1 MPRTFPIITFRFRHV
16 GSVGQ
21 RNKPVAERDWNL
33 GVDDHRV
40 RPVGYLRKPHMGDPR
55 VFQVRVEHRDGNKY
69 VYCDGTLIPRNRQW
83 WTRFG
88 DLKRYGQD
96 FANPRETDATRA
108 RDLQVADAEVD
119 AARRGAPPPN
129 GAPTYSFQAASNA
142 ARDFTQQLNAILRPL
157 ATTPA
162 PVATAVVA
170 RPVIAAPAPT
180 PASATP
186 APASAAPA
194 PSPAQHF
201 REHGLCAV
209 CWERPVG
216 AMQVG
221 CSHANLCAHCVPILL
236 RTNPVFIGRG
246 AAGIKCHT
254 CMRPSKVLIFD
265 LKGRKCADADTDG
278 DAEMAD
284 AE

>member
-1 MPRTFPIITFRFRHV
+1 MPRTFPIITFRFKDI
-16 GSVGQ
+16 GSVGR
-21 RNKPVAERDWNL
+21 RNKPAEERDWDL
-33 GVDDHRV
+33 GIGDEGNRV
-40 RPVGYLRKPHMGDPR
+40 RPVGYLRTSHFGDPR
-55 VFQVRVEHRDGNKY
+55 VFRVRTSPPNAATKY

-119 AARRGAPPPN
+119 AAQRGAPPPN
-129 GAPTYSFQAASNA
+129 GAPTYGFAAAANA
-142 ARDFTQQLNAILRPL
+142 ARDFQHQLNAILRPL
-157 ATTPA
+157 AAPA
-162 PVATAVVA
+162 PAAAAVVA
-170 RPVIAAPAPT
+170 T
-180 PASATP
+180 P
-186 APASAAPA
+186 SAAATAA
-194 PSPAQHF
+194 PSPAQHL
-201 REHGLCAV
+201 RENGLCAV

-216 AMQVG
+216 AMHVG

-236 RTNPVFIGRG
+236 RTNPVAIGSG
-246 AAGIKCHT
+246 ARGIKCHT

-265 LKGRKCADADTDG
+265 LKGRNCADADPDC
-278 DAEMAD
+278 DADMAD

>member
-1 MPRTFPIITFRFRHV
+1 
-16 GSVGQ
+16 
-21 RNKPVAERDWNL
+21 
-33 GVDDHRV
+33 
-40 RPVGYLRKPHMGDPR
+40 MGDPR
-55 VFQVRVEHRDGNKY
+55 VFQGRVEHRDGNTY

-108 RDLQVADAEVD
+108 RDLQVADA
-119 AARRGAPPPN
+119 
-129 GAPTYSFQAASNA
+129 
-142 ARDFTQQLNAILRPL
+142 
-157 ATTPA
+157 
-162 PVATAVVA
+162 
-170 RPVIAAPAPT
+170 APA

-186 APASAAPA
+186 APASTAPA

-236 RTNPVFIGRG
+236 RTNPVFIGSG
-246 AAGIKCHT
+246 ARGIKCHT

-265 LKGRKCADADTDG
+265 LKGRNCADADTDG